1 MLRTLAL
8 ALITTSVTGTAITPP
23 RPIAA
28 LAPVEIFAEGF
39 ARLRGIAVDADDAVY
54 VSDRESGTVT
64 RLSSEGRRVVARRL
78 ERPVGL
84 AFDHDGRVL
93 VAEERAGRVVRL
105 DPNGPT
111 PLARGIKQPR
121 WLAVNEDGT
130 VYISARRL
138 TRDTDPEPDDETLEP
153 EVILA
158 LSPDGALSVFA
169 DGFDHL
175 QGLVV
180 HGEAV
185 YAAST
190 GPRGVP
196 RQGGVVYRIPILPG
210 GQAGKIAR
218 LGPRDVFER
227 PVGLAIDRV
236 GVLYASAAST
246 ILDGPRSSQA
256 IVKIRPDG
264 AASTF
269 ATGLEDPRGLA
280 FDSLGHLYV
289 ADGNA
294 GRVLRFLAPPPPTM
308 AAVAPFTRLV
318 TIGLS
323 GFTSPHARVDA
334 LIEDGGA
341 SITTIASATGAFQLS
356 LTPRPNLSN
365 RVEIMATGMRG
376 RGLASP
382 PSEVAFVH
390 DTIAPA
396 LVLLTPPAGGFARGT
411 VEVRADAADTGSQIA
426 TLSLGVA
433 GATVTPAL
441 PAVAASAAA
450 SWRTTESVD
459 GAHTLTATATDRA
472 GNVASVSRVAIVDN
486 APPET
491 ERRGGPTEPISPTT
505 ATFSF
510 NGTDNLTPSASVQFA
525 WRLDGGAFGAFA
537 PDASVTLS
545 QLAPGPHVV
554 EVVARDLAGNVD
566 PTPARWEF
574 SVLDAPGVTVTIT
587 SPASGASV
595 PSEGLIVR
603 GTVQTTGAE
612 TNVSVNG
619 FAALVHGPEWA
630 VQVPMA
636 PGETVITAIAR
647 TASGAESRA
656 SITVVPTGPAPV
668 VTLRAEP
675 GSGVAPL
682 TVGWRLTSRASRPL
696 VRFELDENGTGAFGA
711 AMTTLDGVESLYTS
725 PGLRFPKVRATDDLG
740 AVYVVTTLVQ
750 VDDAITATAR
760 FQNLWGGFKARLQAG
775 DQAGAL
781 AHLGPALRSRFEPIL
796 QQLGPALPAI
806 AAGFGPIELIDQVED
821 LAETAMLQ
829 SEDGVTRLYF
839 VYFRRDNRGQWLI
852 QEM

>member
-23 RPIAA
+23 RPIPA
-28 LAPVEIFAEGF
+28 LAPVEILAEGF
-39 ARLRGIAVDADDAVY
+39 ARLRGIAVDADDAVF

-64 RLSSEGRRVVARRL
+64 RLSSESRRVVARRL

-84 AFDHDGRVL
+84 AFDHDGRML

-105 DPNGPT
+105 DPEGPT
-111 PLARGIKQPR
+111 PLAHGIKQPR
-121 WLAVNEDGT
+121 WLAVSEDGT

-138 TRDTDPEPDDETLEP
+138 TRDVDPEPDDETLEP
-153 EVILA
+153 EVILT
-158 LSPDGALSVFA
+158 LTPDGVLSVFA

-180 HGEAV
+180 HGDAV
-185 YAAST
+185 YAATT

-210 GQAGKIAR
+210 GHAGKIAR

-227 PVGLAIDRV
+227 PVGLAVDRV
-236 GVLYASAAST
+236 GALYASAAST
-246 ILDGPRSSQA
+246 ILDGPRSNRA

-264 AASTF
+264 GASTF

-280 FDSLGHLYV
+280 LDSLGHLYV

-294 GRVLRFLAPPPPTM
+294 GRVLRFLAPPPPSM
-308 AAVAPFTRLV
+308 GAVAPFTRLAAV
-318 TIGLS
+318 TLS
-323 GFTSPHARVDA
+323 GSTSPHARVDVA
-334 LIEDGGA
+334 SADGGVPI
-341 SITTIASATGAFQLS
+341 STTAAATGAFQLS
-356 LTPRPNLSN
+356 ITPRPNTPN
-365 RVEIMATGMRG
+365 RAEVMATGMRG

-396 LVLLTPPAGGFARGT
+396 LVLVTPPAGGFVRGT

-426 TLSLGVA
+426 TLSLGLA

-441 PAVAASAAA
+441 PALAASAVAT
-450 SWRTTESVD
+450 WRTAESVD

-486 APPET
+486 TPPET
-491 ERRGGPTEPISPTT
+491 ERRGGPTEPITQTT

-510 NGTDNLTPSASVQFA
+510 NGTDNLTLSASLQFA
-525 WRLDGGAFGAFA
+525 WRLDGGAFGAFV
-537 PDASVTLS
+537 PDTSLTLS
-545 QLAPGPHVV
+545 GLTPGPHVV

-574 SVLDAPGVTVTIT
+574 SVLGTPGVTVTIT

-595 PSEGLIVR
+595 PSEGVIVR
-603 GTVQTTGAE
+603 GTVQTAGAE
-612 TNVSVNG
+612 ASISVNG
-619 FAALVHGPEWA
+619 FAALVHGADWA
-630 VQVPMA
+630 VQLPMA
-636 PGETVITAIAR
+636 PGVAVITAIAR
-647 TASGAESRA
+647 TASGAEGRA
-656 SITVVPTGPAPV
+656 SITVAPGGSAPV

-675 GSGVAPL
+675 ASGVAPL
-682 TVGWRLTSRASRPL
+682 AVGWRLTSRASRPL

-711 AMTTLDGVESLYTS
+711 AMTTLDGVQSLYTS
-725 PGLRFPKVRATDDLG
+725 PGLRLPTVRATDDLG
-740 AVYVVTTLVQ
+740 AVHVVTTLVQ
-750 VDDAITATAR
+750 VDDATTATAR
-760 FQNLWGGFKARLQAG
+760 FQTLWGGFKARLQAG
-775 DQAGAL
+775 DQTGAL
-781 AHLGPALRSRFEPIL
+781 AHLAPALRSRFEPIL
-796 QQLGPALPAI
+796 KVLGPALPAI

-821 LAETAMLQ
+821 LAETAILQ
-829 SEDGVTRLYF
+829 TEDGVTRLYF